1 MRRRELGTR
10 YVLPRIPHMDYSW
23 VVGMFSVAMKCID
36 AERTTLLL
44 LLTNN

>member
-1 MRRRELGTR
+1 MRRWELGTR
-10 YVLPRIPHMDYSW
+10 YVLPGIPHMDSSW

-44 LLTNN
+44 LLASN